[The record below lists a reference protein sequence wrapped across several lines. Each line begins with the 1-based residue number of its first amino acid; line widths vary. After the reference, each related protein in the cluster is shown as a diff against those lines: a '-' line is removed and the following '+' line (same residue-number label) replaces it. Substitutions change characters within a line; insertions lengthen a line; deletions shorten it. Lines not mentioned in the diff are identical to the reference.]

1 MDRIAAS
8 FFSSILDSL
17 QEQITV
23 IDQEGYIVYVN
34 RSWIE
39 FGMNNGLPTST
50 ASIGAKYIE
59 VCGNHHCG
67 SEFVTLGIRDVFEGK
82 MESFQHEYPFNG
94 PDEQRWYMLRA
105 SRLVWELNKYVVIS
119 HQNITPRKLIEEE
132 VKKLSLQ
139 DPLTGLANRRHF
151 NQFWHDEWRR
161 SMRYELPVSLLM
173 IDIDH
178 FKQFNDTEGHLAG
191 DNCLKKVG
199 ALLTRFGKRSSDL
212 VARFGGEEFIF
223 ILGDSE
229 ITEAMAM
236 AESVRK
242 AINDLNINHGKFGC
256 ITVSIG
262 VASTVPE
269 RQQPEWWLIN
279 MADKALYQAKR
290 AGRNRVETTTPG
302 RSVKLSEDISA

>member
-1 MDRIAAS
+1 MYGMTAS

-17 QEQITV
+17 HEQITV
-23 IDQEGYIVYVN
+23 IDEDGYIVYVN

-39 FGMNNGLPTST
+39 FGRNNGLPGST
-50 ASIGAKYIE
+50 DSIGANYLE
-59 VCGNHHCG
+59 VCANHRSG
-67 SEFVTLGIRDVFEGK
+67 SEYVAQGLRDVFDGK
-82 MESFQHEYPFNG
+82 LETFQHEYPVNG
-94 PDEQRWYMLRA
+94 PQERRWYMLRA
-105 SRLVWELNKYVVIS
+105 SRLVWELKKYVVIS

-151 NQFWHDEWRR
+151 NQFYRDEWRR
-161 SMRYELPVSLLM
+161 SMRYELPISLLM

-178 FKQFNDTEGHLAG
+178 FKQYNDSEGHLAG
-191 DNCLKKVG
+191 DECLKKVG
-199 ALLTRFGKRSSDL
+199 SLLTHFAKRPNDL
-212 VARFGGEEFIF
+212 VARFGGEEFVF

-229 ITEAMAM
+229 VTEAMAM

-242 AINDLNINHGKFGC
+242 AVSELYIRHGNAGRV
-256 ITVSIG
+256 TVSIG

-269 RQQPEWWLIN
+269 RHQQEQWLIN
-279 MADKALYQAKR
+279 LADKALYQAKR

-302 RSVKLSEDISA
+302 KFVNGKEDVSA